1 MKGIRRIAKPCSLF
15 LAIFMITIF
24 TPYQTV
30 LAKMISTET
39 VVEAGRAYEARM
51 YVNSVLA
58 REDVK
63 SALISQGID
72 IQEVEARIFSLT
84 DTEIV
89 SLADQMENAPAG
101 RGALGIV
108 VGAAVI
114 ILIVLLI
121 TDILGFTDVF
131 TFIKK

>member
-1 MKGIRRIAKPCSLF
+1 MKRIRRVAKPCSLF
-15 LAIFMITIF
+15 LAIFMITLF

-39 VVEAGRAYEARM
+39 VVETGRTYEARM

-63 SALISQGID
+63 TALISQGID

-84 DTEIV
+84 DAEIV
-89 SLADQMENAPAG
+89 SLADQLESAPAG
-101 RGALGIV
+101 GSAVGVI

-114 ILIVLLI
+114 IFIVLLI

>member
-1 MKGIRRIAKPCSLF
+1 MKKIRRIAKPCSLF

-30 LAKMISTET
+30 LAKIISTET

-63 SALISQGID
+63 TALISQGID

-84 DTEIV
+84 DAEIV
-89 SLADQMENAPAG
+89 NLADQMENAPAG
-101 RGALGIV
+101 GGALGVI

-114 ILIVLLI
+114 IFIVLLI

>member
-1 MKGIRRIAKPCSLF
+1 MKRIRSMAKPCSLF
-15 LAIFMITIF
+15 LVILMITIF

-30 LAKMISTET
+30 LAKIISTET
-39 VVEAGRAYEARM
+39 VVESGRAYDARV

-58 REDVK
+58 REDVRT
-63 SALISQGID
+63 ALISQGIA
-72 IQEVEARIFSLT
+72 IQEVEARLVSLT
-84 DTEIV
+84 DAEIV
-89 SLADQMENAPAG
+89 SMADQLESAPAG
-101 RGALGIV
+101 GSAVGVI

-114 ILIVLLI
+114 IFIVLLI

>member
-1 MKGIRRIAKPCSLF
+1 MKRIRSVAKPCSLF
-15 LAIFMITIF
+15 LAILMITLF

-39 VVEAGRAYEARM
+39 VVETGRAYEARI

-63 SALISQGID
+63 TALISQGID
-72 IQEVEARIFSLT
+72 MQEVEARIFSLT
-84 DTEIV
+84 DAEIV
-89 SLADQMENAPAG
+89 SLADQLESAPAG
-101 RGALGIV
+101 GSAVGVI

-114 ILIVLLI
+114 IFIVLLI

>member
-1 MKGIRRIAKPCSLF
+1 MKRIRRVAKPCSLF
-15 LAIFMITIF
+15 LAIFMITLF

-39 VVEAGRAYEARM
+39 VVETGRAYEARM

-63 SALISQGID
+63 TALISQGID

-84 DTEIV
+84 DAEIV
-89 SLADQMENAPAG
+89 SLADQLESAPAG
-101 RGALGIV
+101 GSAVGVI

-114 ILIVLLI
+114 IFIVLLI